1 MADSDVSPFEI
12 IHSGIVGKLLAHLT
26 VSDAGA
32 REQRIR
38 HFLHVFLLC
47 PVSMTTCS
55 RHALSLSVFMI

>member
-1 MADSDVSPFEI
+1 MTAALRSIADIMADSDVSPFEI

-47 PVSMTTCS
+47 PVSVMTC
-55 RHALSLSVFMI
+55 